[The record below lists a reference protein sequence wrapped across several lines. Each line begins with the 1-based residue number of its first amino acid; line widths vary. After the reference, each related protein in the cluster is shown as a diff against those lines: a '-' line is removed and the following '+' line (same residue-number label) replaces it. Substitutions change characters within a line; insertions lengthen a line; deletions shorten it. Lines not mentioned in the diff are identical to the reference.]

1 MAANLFVLIHVDVVR
16 LVVFVVYCTA
26 LREAERPGK
35 ALWLSV
41 VGTLEIFLCIVLS
54 HPLVVK
60 FLINQ
65 LDLISLVL

>member
-35 ALWLSV
+35 AL
-41 VGTLEIFLCIVLS
+41 
-54 HPLVVK
+54 
-60 FLINQ
+60 
-65 LDLISLVL
+65 